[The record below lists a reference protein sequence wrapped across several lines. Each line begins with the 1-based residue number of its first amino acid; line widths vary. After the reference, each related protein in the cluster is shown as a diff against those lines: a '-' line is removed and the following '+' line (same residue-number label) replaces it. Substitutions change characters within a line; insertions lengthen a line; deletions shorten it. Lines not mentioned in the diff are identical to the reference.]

1 MFQSELVSAQEHY
14 VVSIHP
20 IFDVDNFAQH
30 TDSKNYPIYMFWGV
44 RGRDAKSDKH
54 CKRACAIF
62 SSPAVLIFGCVRA
75 KFA

>member
-30 TDSKNYPIYMFWGV
+30 TFQELSHIYVLGCEGGQGQV
-44 RGRDAKSDKH
+44 NKDKESQFFH
-54 CKRACAIF
+54 LIIFAITHNVF
-62 SSPAVLIFGCVRA
+62 EISNQ
-75 KFA
+75 